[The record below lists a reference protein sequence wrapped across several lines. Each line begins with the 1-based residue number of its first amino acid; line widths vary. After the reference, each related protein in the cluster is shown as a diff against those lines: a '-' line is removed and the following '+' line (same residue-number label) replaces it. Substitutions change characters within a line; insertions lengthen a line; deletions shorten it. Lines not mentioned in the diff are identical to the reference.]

1 MNNRNNDNRNR
12 GALASFIFL
21 IVLLVISLIMIYT
34 MTGRETNVNESY
46 IYSDFQEDVTN
57 KKVEKVVVEQSTSV
71 PTGTLQVQLND
82 NTVKS
87 LAVSDVNKSEE
98 YLTENNIPFLVS
110 EIQAREAV
118 LVL

>member
-46 IYSDFQEDVTN
+46 SLQESITTTDRCIVI
-57 KKVEKVVVEQSTSV
+57 
-71 PTGTLQVQLND
+71 GGMND
-82 NTVKS
+82 
-87 LAVSDVNKSEE
+87 
-98 YLTENNIPFLVS
+98 EN
-110 EIQAREAV
+110 
-118 LVL
+118 

>member
-1 MNNRNNDNRNR
+1 MNHISI
-12 GALASFIFL
+12 LIF
-21 IVLLVISLIMIYT
+21 
-34 MTGRETNVNESY
+34 R
-46 IYSDFQEDVTN
+46 EDVTN

-110 EIQAREAV
+110 EIQQRSGFGSCNATVTDCISFPLILLFIIMRRGMSNMQGGGMLGKLCQE
-118 LVL
+118 

>member
-57 KKVEKVVVEQSTSV
+57 KKVEKVVAEPAVFLLERWYF
-71 PTGTLQVQLND
+71 VQLLLFRP
-82 NTVKS
+82 S
-87 LAVSDVNKSEE
+87 
-98 YLTENNIPFLVS
+98 Y
-110 EIQAREAV
+110 
-118 LVL
+118 